1 MADFVCMGDA
11 TIDNFFFIDDA
22 SVHCNLLKENCML
35 ELKYGQKISV
45 SKFGT
50 SLGGNAANVSVCLS
64 RLGISSGLSTIFG
77 DDERG
82 AWIKRQLLTEN
93 VDLTSAITASQ
104 RESNISSIIIFQ
116 GERTIL
122 SYHSDQIETLALD
135 QNAKWI
141 YLTSSP
147 GTDSTQLFKM
157 LEALNPLPKLAFNPS
172 VPDLKKGSAFL
183 KPIIEKTEVLIL
195 NKEEYAMLG
204 MRGPKITV
212 VTDGKNGVT
221 AYIGDQ
227 TIKKPAIGEKAY
239 EPTGAGDAF
248 SSGFLAGLYYGM
260 KPEDALDWGL
270 KNAASVIQKIG
281 AIEGLLTK
289 DVILEA
295 EGR

>member
-1 MADFVCMGDA
+1 MADFVCLGDA
-11 TIDNFFFIDDA
+11 AVDNFFFIDDA
-22 SVHCNLLKENCML
+22 SVHCNLLKEKCML

-50 SLGGNAANVSVCLS
+50 SLGGNAANVSVGLS

-104 RESNISSIIIFQ
+104 RESNISSIILFQ

-122 SYHSDQIETLALD
+122 SYHSDQIDPLVLD
-135 QNAKWI
+135 QNTKWI

-147 GTDSTQLFKM
+147 GTDSTQLFSM

-172 VPDLKKGSAFL
+172 VPDLKKGKAFL
-183 KPIIEKTEVLIL
+183 KPIIDKAEVLIL
-195 NKEEYAMLG
+195 NKEEYEMLG
-204 MRGPKITV
+204 IKGPKITV

-221 AYIGDQ
+221 AYIGDKEV
-227 TIKKPAIGEKAY
+227 KKPASGEKAY

-248 SSGFLAGLYYGM
+248 SSGFLAGLYFGLS
-260 KPEDALDWGL
+260 PEDALGWGL
-270 KNAASVIQKIG
+270 KNAGSVIQKIG
-281 AIEGLLTK
+281 AIEGLLRK
-289 DVILEA
+289 NEIS
-295 EGR
+295 